1 MKLRASQLTVAIA
14 ATLLL
19 AGCQSK
25 GRTFTPEP
33 ESIVLATRMH
43 PEIKTAFDRDYIELI
58 VKSTSAA
65 GMERACRAFVRVRPE
80 YRSSLALV
88 LRTNDIEF
96 GRGSSRKE
104 VAEKAAAHR
113 RANDCA
119 SLASRLNAGGY
130 DNIFLE
136 RLR

>member
-1 MKLRASQLTVAIA
+1 MTSIA
-14 ATLLL
+14 VRYGVVFVTSLIL

-33 ESIVLATRMH
+33 ESAVLATRMH

-65 GMERACRAFVRVRPE
+65 GMERGCRGFVRVKSE

-88 LRTNDIEF
+88 LQTNDIEF
-96 GRGSSRKE
+96 GRGSSRRE
-104 VAEKAAAHR
+104 VSAKAAEHR
-113 RANDCA
+113 VNSDCA
-119 SLASRLNAGGY
+119 RLASRLNIGGY

-136 RLR
+136 RVR